1 MNIYLLMLL
10 NYLIFIENLFKI
22 ILNKYNYM
30 KYTIGIPKEIKTN
43 ELRVSLI
50 PYDVKKLTDLNI
62 QVFIEKSA
70 GICALFNDEDYL
82 NAGAIICETPK
93 EVFDNSSI
101 IVKVKEL
108 LNEEYDYINENH
120 IILTFFHFASNPSL
134 IDAMINKK
142 TICIAYETIKK
153 DDGTYPIL
161 APMSKIAGEQ
171 SIINATDFIKKSKG
185 FITDKV
191 ITIIGAGNVGKA
203 SAYKA
208 KELGYKNINLI
219 DKDYKKLENFINEGF
234 CIYEMTDKNL
244 IELLKISSIVIGSIY
259 NSGEKAKKL
268 ITNDMMDLMMENS
281 IIMDVAIDQGGI
293 TEQSE
298 IRNIYDPIIKY
309 NKTNIYCVSN
319 IPSAVPHRAS
329 NELSNAIYP
338 YIEIIINDMNIQ
350 KTIENN
356 QELKRGV
363 NIYKGEI
370 WNLNFIK

>member
-1 MNIYLLMLL
+1 
-10 NYLIFIENLFKI
+10 
-22 ILNKYNYM
+22 M

-50 PYDVKKLTDLNI
+50 PNDVKKLTDYNI
-62 QVFIEKSA
+62 QVFIEKNA
-70 GICALFNDEDYL
+70 GICALYNDDDYL
-82 NAGAIICETPK
+82 KAGAIICDTPN
-93 EVFDNSSI
+93 EVFEKSTI
-101 IVKVKEL
+101 IIKVKEL
-108 LNEEYDYINENH
+108 LKEEYEFINENH
-120 IILTFFHFASNPSL
+120 IILTFFHFASSQSL

-142 TICIAYETIKK
+142 PICIAYETIKK

-171 SIINATDFIKKSKG
+171 SIINANNFINKLKG
-185 FITDKV
+185 FDTENV
-191 ITIIGAGNVGKA
+191 ITIIGAGNVGKG

-219 DKDYKKLENFINEGF
+219 DKDYNKLQDFINEGF
-234 CIYEMTDKNL
+234 CIYEMNEKNL
-244 IELLKISSIVIGSIY
+244 IELLQISTIVIGSIY
-259 NSGEKAKKL
+259 NSGEKANKL
-268 ITNDMMDLMMENS
+268 ITKDMMDLMPENS

-293 TEQSE
+293 TELSE

-319 IPSAVPHRAS
+319 IPSAIPHRAS

-338 YIEIIINDMNIQ
+338 YIENIIKDMDIQ

-356 QELKRGV
+356 DELRRGV

-370 WNLNFIK
+370 WNINLIK